1 MNDEHQ
7 YSTEEVD
14 PPVDPAGED
23 SYGDLDAVSSE
34 DDVDRDRPY
43 EGGRRRK
50 KRGVSGCLAVVVALA
65 VLVGGFYV
73 VVTKGVDWVS
83 DQFSSAED
91 FPGPGKGSVTFEV
104 QDGDSTAAMGRNLKA
119 DGVVASVQAFLD
131 AAAADP
137 DSSGIQVG
145 FYELKKEMAAEDAL
159 AVLVD
164 PANQVKST
172 VTVPEGMRVEDVVE
186 LLGDKT
192 DFGAAKW
199 RKALTQDIGLPDYAG
214 GNPEGYLFP
223 ATYEIGPKDKPRD
236 VLTDM
241 VARWRQAADEAG
253 LEDAAAALG
262 KTPAELMVIASLV
275 EAEGRGD
282 DMAKIARV
290 IFNRLDGPGDKGG
303 TNGLLQIDASV
314 NYGLD
319 QELGVAL
326 TTDQLQQDTPYN
338 TYTRAGLP
346 PTPIEAPGDDAI
358 AAAADP
364 AEGDWYYYV
373 TVDLATGETKFAET
387 YDEFLTY
394 KDEYAEYCTTSD
406 AC

>member
-1 MNDEHQ
+1 MSDEQKH
-7 YSTEEVD
+7 TTDEVVEPD
-14 PPVDPAGED
+14 DAYDREPAED
-23 SYGDLDAVSSE
+23 AYDE
-34 DDVDRDRPY
+34 DGYY

-50 KRGVSGCLAVVVALA
+50 KRGVSGCLAVLVALA

-73 VVTKGVDWVS
+73 AVTRGVDWVS

-91 FPGPGKGSVTFEV
+91 YPGPGRGSVTFEV
-104 QDGDSTAAMGRNLKA
+104 QEGDTTAEMGRNLKA
-119 DGVVASVQAFLD
+119 EGVVASVQSFLD
-131 AAAADP
+131 AAAAEP
-137 DSSGIQVG
+137 DAAGIQVG
-145 FYELKKEMAAEDAL
+145 FYGLKKEMAAEDAL
-159 AVLVD
+159 EVLLD
-164 PANQVKST
+164 PANQVKAT

-186 LLGDKT
+186 LLGQET

-199 RKALTQDIGLPDYAG
+199 RRALTQDIGLPDYAQ

-236 VLTDM
+236 VLTAM
-241 VARWRQAADEAG
+241 VDRWRQAAEDAG
-253 LEDAAAALG
+253 LEEAAAGLG
-262 KTPAELMVIASLV
+262 KTPAELMIIASLV

-282 DMAKIARV
+282 DMPKISRV

-326 TTDQLQQDTPYN
+326 TTEQLQQDTPYN
-338 TYTRAGLP
+338 TYTRPGLP
-346 PTPIEAPGDDAI
+346 PTPIEAPGDAAI
-358 AAAADP
+358 AAAANP
-364 AEGDWYYYV
+364 EEGDWYYYV
-373 TVDLATGETKFAET
+373 TVNLATGETKFAET

-394 KDEYAEYCTTSD
+394 KDEYTEYCTTSD

>member
-1 MNDEHQ
+1 MSDDT
-7 YSTEEVD
+7 SV
-14 PPVDPAGED
+14 
-23 SYGDLDAVSSE
+23 E
-34 DDVDRDRPY
+34 DDDY
-43 EGGRRRK
+43 FEGGARRAKK
-50 KRGVSGCLAVVVALA
+50 KRGFSGCLAVLIALA
-65 VLVGGFYV
+65 VLVGGFYFG
-73 VVTKGVDWVS
+73 VTKGVEWVS

-91 FPGPGKGSVTFEV
+91 YPGPGRGAVTFEV
-104 QDGDSTAAMGRNLKA
+104 SEGDATAAIGRNLKA
-119 DGVVASVQAFLD
+119 EGVVASVQSFLD

-137 DSSGIQVG
+137 DSAGIQVG

-159 AVLVD
+159 EVLLD

-172 VTVPEGMRVEDVVE
+172 VTVPEGLRVEDVMT
-186 LLGDKT
+186 LLAENTEWGV
-192 DFGAAKW
+192 AKW
-199 RKALTQDIGLPDYAG
+199 NAALADDAAIGLPEYAG

-223 ATYEIGPKDKPRD
+223 ATYEIGPKDKP
-236 VLTDM
+236 TDILAAM

-253 LEDAAAALG
+253 LEEAAAALG
-262 KTPAELMVIASLV
+262 KTPAELMIIASLV

-282 DMAKIARV
+282 DMPKISRV
-290 IFNRLDGPGDKGG
+290 IHNRLDGPGDQGG

-326 TTDQLQQDTPYN
+326 TTEQLEEDTPYN

-346 PTPIEAPGDDAI
+346 PTPIEAPGDAAI
-358 AAAADP
+358 AAAANP
-364 AEGDWYYYV
+364 ADGDWYYYV
-373 TVDLATGETKFAET
+373 TVDLKTGETKFAET

-394 KDEYAEYCTTSD
+394 TDEYTQYCTPSD